1 MRVKIITVYIGR
13 CGKLYLCFF
22 LISFQVAT
30 HEEEHIIAM
39 SPKMNV
45 NHIFL
50 LYDRKSVCPYVC
62 FFVRKLLLD
71 NQELNN

>member
-1 MRVKIITVYIGR
+1 MFTYV
-13 CGKLYLCFF
+13 LFF
-22 LISFQVAT
+22 FIFFQVAT
-30 HEEEHIIAM
+30 HEEEHIIVM
-39 SPKMNV
+39 SPEMNT

-50 LYDRKSVCPYVC
+50 LYDTKSVCPYVC